1 MHPNPSR
8 TAQPRSRLR
17 WLARRPPETL
27 PVPRRAP
34 SGPTPTPRYPAVP
47 RWGLRQDFTPAAP
60 AAPTAAESAAESTPF
75 VLRLTTGIVFA
86 AAAVEFLAY
95 LLLVIN
101 RAGPVPGWLAVV
113 ATVAVFAIGW
123 LAVLAVLAL
132 FVVLALWLQD
142 SRARAYAQLG
152 TREPR
157 PRWQLWVYCLVPV
170 VNLVAAPVL
179 VLELADAQR
188 RADGLAT
195 DRRAMFIRRWWVAWV
210 ALTMVT
216 VGCVAYARAAGG
228 LQHGA
233 DAMVY
238 TTLTY
243 LLSGLF
249 LLGTARLVRMI
260 DGGPGTAREREDGTR
275 WLAA

>member
-1 MHPNPSR
+1 MHPNPAR
-8 TAQPRSRLR
+8 TAQPRARLR

-27 PVPRRAP
+27 PVPRNAP
-34 SGPTPTPRYPAVP
+34 PAPKPTPHYRSTP
-47 RWGLRQDFTPAAP
+47 RWGLRQDFGPAVDAP
-60 AAPTAAESAAESTPF
+60 PTTAEAAAGATPF

-86 AAAVEFLAY
+86 AAAVEALAY

-101 RAGPVPGWLAVV
+101 RAGPVPGWLAVI
-113 ATVAVFAIGW
+113 ATVGAFAVGW
-123 LAVLAVLAL
+123 LAVLAVIALA
-132 FVVLALWLQD
+132 VVLTLWLQAA
-142 SRARAYAQLG
+142 RTRAYDELG
-152 TREPR
+152 TLEPR
-157 PRWQLWVYCLVPV
+157 PTWQLWAYCLVPV

-188 RADGLAT
+188 RAAGLQT
-195 DRRAMFIRRWWVAWV
+195 DRRALFTRRWWAGWV
-210 ALTMVT
+210 ALTIVT
-216 VGCVAYARAAGG
+216 VGCVAYSRADGG

-238 TTLTY
+238 TALTY

-249 LLGTARLVRMI
+249 LLVTARLVRVI
-260 DGGPGTAREREDGTR
+260 DGGPTAREQEDGTR

>member
-1 MHPNPSR
+1 MPPDTAR

-27 PVPRRAP
+27 PAPRRAP
-34 SGPTPTPRYPAVP
+34 SAPRATPRYPAVP

-60 AAPTAAESAAESTPF
+60 AAPSTAEALADAAPF
-75 VLRLTTGIVFA
+75 VLRLTTGTVLA

-101 RAGPVPGWLAVV
+101 RAGPVPGWLAIVM
-113 ATVAVFAIGW
+113 TVAVFAVGW
-123 LAVLAVLAL
+123 LAVIAVLAL
-132 FVVLALWLQD
+132 TVVLTLWL
-142 SRARAYAQLG
+142 RAARAQAYAALG

-157 PRWQLWVYCLVPV
+157 PSWQLWVYCLVPV

-179 VLELADAQR
+179 LLELADAQR
-188 RADGLAT
+188 RAAGLAT

-210 ALTMVT
+210 ALTIVT
-216 VGCVAYARAAGG
+216 IGCTAYSRAAGG

-238 TTLTY
+238 TALTY

-249 LLGTARLVRMI
+249 LLATARLMRMI
-260 DGGPGTAREREDGTR
+260 DSGPTAREREDGTR

>member
-1 MHPNPSR
+1 MHPSPAR
-8 TAQPRSRLR
+8 TAQPRGRLR

-34 SGPTPTPRYPAVP
+34 SAPKPTPRYPATP

-60 AAPTAAESAAESTPF
+60 ATPTTAEAAADATPF

-86 AAAVEFLAY
+86 AAIVEALAY

-101 RAGPVPGWLAVV
+101 RSGPVPGWLAVIT
-113 ATVAVFAIGW
+113 TVAVFAVGW

-132 FVVLALWLQD
+132 IVVLTMWL
-142 SRARAYAQLG
+142 RVARERAYAALG
-152 TREPR
+152 AREPR
-157 PRWQLWVYCLVPV
+157 PAWQLWVYCLVPV

-188 RADGLAT
+188 RAAGEPA
-195 DRRAMFIRRWWVAWV
+195 DRRAMFIRRWWAGWV
-210 ALTMVT
+210 ALTIVT
-216 VGCVAYARAAGG
+216 VGCVAYSRADGG

-238 TTLTY
+238 TALTY
-243 LLSGLF
+243 LLGGAF
-249 LLGTARLVRMI
+249 LLVTARLVAVI
-260 DGGPGTAREREDGTR
+260 DGGPTAREQKDGTR